1 MRVTILFAAL
11 VASLTLGGTFVGA
24 AQAGDF
30 DDGLKIVRDPKLL
43 ATKSSEAERYFR
55 AATKD
60 PKSGK
65 DAWYNLG
72 LLLKMKGDVAGA
84 RAAWQSAVGL
94 DPKYNPAKAQLLGL
108 DLGDASRSASAVAEL
123 ERITTEDPF
132 QQDAQNLLTSWKL
145 ERATELLRTDK
156 KKAAEMFEAARRHG
170 RNVLAGD
177 PDNIHA
183 YLNIAITYYREG
195 LFDQAGLVA
204 ESALESHKDAAALHN
219 VLGLVQLSRD
229 NLRAATDSFLAALA
243 ADPDNDDAR
252 LNLASIELG
261 YGNFDQALKRF
272 DEVLQ
277 SRPNDADVLMSRA
290 VALRGLGRYDDAEK
304 GYLAALAVRPGMV
317 EIEYNLCILH
327 QQYIAP
333 AAPPAQQAMKYE
345 LAKTRCENFLARTDK
360 SNPKF
365 GEVTKRVKSIDA
377 VMRTLKKGP

>member
-1 MRVTILFAAL
+1 MRVTMLFTAFVAAL
-11 VASLTLGGTFVGA
+11 AVGGSA
-24 AQAGDF
+24 LAGDF
-30 DDGLKIVRDPKLL
+30 DEAMKIARDPKLL
-43 ATKSSEAERYFR
+43 ATKAGDAERYFR

-60 PKSGK
+60 PKNGK

-72 LLLKMKGDVAGA
+72 LLLKLRGDVSGA

-94 DPKYNPAKAQLLGL
+94 DPKYHAAKAQLLGL
-108 DLGDASRSASAVAEL
+108 DLADRGRAPAAVAEL
-123 ERITTEDPF
+123 EKIVIEDPF
-132 QQDAQNLLTSWKL
+132 QQDAQNLLTTWEL
-145 ERATELLRTDK
+145 ERATEFMRSDK

-204 ESALESHKDAAALHN
+204 ESALEGHKDAAALHN
-219 VLGLVQLSRD
+219 VLGLVHLSRD

-272 DEVLQ
+272 DEVLPT
-277 SRPNDADVLMSRA
+277 RPNDADVLMSRA
-290 VALRGLGRYDDAEK
+290 VALRGLGKYDEAEK
-304 GYLAALAVRPGMV
+304 GYLAALAARPSM
-317 EIEYNLCILH
+317 IEVDYNLCVLH
-327 QQYIAP
+327 QQYT
-333 AAPPAQQAMKYE
+333 QKYE
-345 LAKTRCENFLARTDK
+345 LAKSRCESFLAKTDK

-365 GEVTKRVKSIDA
+365 GEVTKRVKSIEA
-377 VMRTLKKGP
+377 TLKALKKTP

>member
-1 MRVTILFAAL
+1 MRVSMMFAAF
-11 VASLTLGGTFVGA
+11 VAALAVSGSAF
-24 AQAGDF
+24 AGDF
-30 DDGLKIVRDPKLL
+30 DEAMKIARDPKLL
-43 ATKSSEAERYFR
+43 ATRSADAERLFR
-55 AATKD
+55 ASTKD
-60 PKSGK
+60 AKSGK

-72 LLLKMKGDVAGA
+72 LLLKMKGDINGA
-84 RAAWQSAVGL
+84 RAAWQSAVSA
-94 DPKYNPAKAQLLGL
+94 DPKYNAAKAQLLGL
-108 DLGDASRSASAVAEL
+108 GLSDMSKSGSAVAGL
-123 ERITTEDPF
+123 EAFAAEDPF
-132 QQDAQNLLTSWKL
+132 QQDAQNLLTSWNL
-145 ERATELLRTDK
+145 ERATDLMRSDK

-204 ESALESHKDAAALHN
+204 ESALEGHKDAAALHN
-219 VLGLVQLSRD
+219 VMGLVHLSRD

-252 LNLASIELG
+252 LNLGSIELG
-261 YGNFDQALKRF
+261 YGNFEQALKRF

-277 SRPNDADVLMSRA
+277 SRPSDADVLMSRA
-290 VALRGLGRYDDAEK
+290 VALRGLGRYDEAEK
-304 GYLAALAVRPGMV
+304 GYLAALAARPGMV

-333 AAPPAQQAMKYE
+333 AAPPAMQVQKYE
-345 LAKTRCENFLARTDK
+345 MAKSRCENFLAKTDK

-365 GEVTKRVKSIDA
+365 GEVTKRVKSIEA
-377 VMRTLKKGP
+377 VMRTLKKP